1 MSDHSQMFPT
11 RRQAL
16 AVMSAGLGAALSP
29 LANAQ
34 AQGQTAY
41 PAKPVRLVVP
51 TAAGSGSDLVARM
64 LARQLTQSLGQP
76 VIVENRAGASGMIGV
91 EAVVRAPA
99 DGHTLLMSSLSPV
112 VINPMIFKKLPV
124 DPREGLI
131 PVSKVGIAPV
141 ALLVNPSLPAKTLAE
156 FIALARTQELSYGS
170 FGAGSGTH
178 LGMEA
183 LCQAAGVKLVH
194 VPYRGTGPAV
204 SDLLAGQISATMT
217 DLATAQTHIASG
229 KLRALAINGSKRS
242 PLLPQVPTYTEQGFP
257 SLEGTYASFALFA
270 PRDTPVAI
278 VQRLSSETV
287 AALKQP
293 EIGERFREQG
303 YTLEG
308 STPSQLADTLKMDVA
323 RWNSVITG
331 LGGLTLD

>member
-1 MSDHSQMFPT
+1 MSDHPT
-11 RRQAL
+11 MLPNRRHAL
-16 AVMSAGLGAALSP
+16 AVMSASLGALCSP
-29 LANAQ
+29 FVHAQ
-34 AQGQTAY
+34 AQTPY
-41 PAKPVRLVVP
+41 PARPVRMIVP
-51 TAAGSGSDLVARM
+51 TAAGSGSDLIARM

-99 DGHTLLMSSLSPV
+99 DGYTLLMSSLSPV
-112 VINPMIFKKLPV
+112 VINPMIFKKLSV
-124 DPREGLI
+124 DPREGLV

-141 ALLVNPSLPAKTLAE
+141 ALLVNASLPAQTLAE
-156 FIALARTQELSYGS
+156 FLALARKQELSYGS

-178 LGMEA
+178 LGREA
-183 LCQAAGVKLVH
+183 LCQAAGVKMVH

-217 DLATAQTHIASG
+217 DLATAQTHITSG

-257 SLEGTYASFALFA
+257 SVEGTYASFALFA
-270 PRDTPVAI
+270 PRDTPAAI
-278 VQRLSSETV
+278 VQRLSGDVV
-287 AALKQP
+287 AALKLP
-293 EIGERFREQG
+293 EMGERFREQG

-308 STPSQLADTLKMDVA
+308 STPSQLAETLKMDSA
-323 RWNSVITG
+323 RWNSVLTG